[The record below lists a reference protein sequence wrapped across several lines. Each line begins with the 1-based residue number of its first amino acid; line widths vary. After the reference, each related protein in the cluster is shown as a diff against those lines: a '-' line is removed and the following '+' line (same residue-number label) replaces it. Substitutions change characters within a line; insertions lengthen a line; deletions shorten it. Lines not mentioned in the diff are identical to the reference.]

1 MIKKT
6 KTVFYLFIN
15 GVFNSFISLVPDE
28 IKTSTLTGD
37 AGYDTYLRD
46 AHKQVHTITVVILLA

>member
-1 MIKKT
+1 MIK
-6 KTVFYLFIN
+6 KTVFYLIFIN

-46 AHKQVHTITVVILLA
+46 AHKQVHSYFTWMALH